1 MKVFNKKGF
10 AALAAVALLAAA
22 CGGATETTGKTLT
35 IGISLPLSGSSL
47 ASAGPARDGA
57 LLAIKET
64 TIEGYTLATTILDHA
79 VDGSHNPAQAATDA
93 TTLAGDETVV
103 AVVGPFNSSSAK
115 AQIPVTS
122 EAGLAQCSPS
132 NTAPDLTKGEGGAS
146 LRGGRAVNY
155 VRVAATD
162 DFQGPAVAVYAK
174 SRGKASVYIVD
185 STDTYGKGIA
195 DTFEAEF
202 KAGGGTVLGR
212 DGAPVGTTDFS
223 AIVTKALA
231 LNPDA
236 FFYGGVTADGAG
248 LFRKAIEQAGGGD
261 IEIYGGD
268 GIQDGTGD
276 GSYIAIA
283 GAASAK
289 SFSSVAA
296 IENIPDKAG
305 FAAKYKA
312 EYGEDPGSY
321 SASGYAC
328 AQVILDAV
336 KRAIAAGEVTR
347 EAVRAA
353 LVDTSVT
360 YTTVLG
366 DISFD
371 EVGDTSQKVIS
382 LYEVVDGNWK
392 FVEQIDY
399 ANK

>member
-22 CGGATETTGKTLT
+22 CGGSTTEGKTLT

-64 TIEGYTLATTILDHA
+64 TIEGYTLATKILDHA
-79 VDGSHNPAQAATDA
+79 VDGVHNPAQAATDV
-93 TTLAGDETVV
+93 TTLVGDETVV

-115 AQIPVTS
+115 AQIPVSS

-132 NTAPDLTKGEGGAS
+132 NTNPDLTKGDAGAA
-146 LRGGRAVNY
+146 LRGGRPVNY

-162 DFQGPAVAVYAK
+162 DLQGPAVAVYAK
-174 SRGKASVYIVD
+174 SRGKSKVFIVD

-195 DTFEAEF
+195 DSFSAEF
-202 KAGGGTVLGR
+202 TAGGGTVLGR
-212 DGAPVGTTDFS
+212 EGAPAGTTDFT
-223 AIVTKALA
+223 AIVTAAKALA
-231 LNPDA
+231 PDA

-248 LFRKAIEQAGGGD
+248 LFRKAIEQAGLGD
-261 IEIYGGD
+261 VEFYGGD
-268 GIQDGTGD
+268 GIQDGSGE

-283 GAASAK
+283 GAAAAK

-305 FAAKYKA
+305 FAAKYEA
-312 EYGEDPGSY
+312 EYGEAPGAY

-328 AQVILDAV
+328 AQVILEAIKTAV
-336 KRAIAAGEVTR
+336 AAGEVTR
-347 EAVRAA
+347 ESVRAA
-353 LVDTSVT
+353 LTDTATVYS
-360 YTTVLG
+360 TVLG
-366 DISFD
+366 DVSFD
-371 EVGDTSQKVIS
+371 ENGDTSQKIIS
-382 LYEVVDGNWK
+382 LYEVVDGNWT

>member
-22 CGGATETTGKTLT
+22 CGGSTTEGKTLT

-57 LLAIKET
+57 LLAVKET
-64 TIEGYTLATTILDHA
+64 TIEGYTIATKILDHA
-79 VDGSHNPAQAATDA
+79 VDGVHNPAQAATDM
-93 TTLAGDETVV
+93 TTLVGDETVV

-115 AQIPVTS
+115 AQIPVSS

-132 NTAPDLTKGEGGAS
+132 NTNPDLTKGEAGAA
-146 LRGGRAVNY
+146 LRGGRPVNY

-174 SRGKASVYIVD
+174 SRGKSKVFIVD
-185 STDTYGKGIA
+185 STDTYGNGIA
-195 DTFEAEF
+195 NAFEAEF
-202 KAGGGTVLGR
+202 IAGGGTVLGR
-212 DGAPVGTTDFS
+212 EGAPAGTTDFS

-231 LNPDA
+231 LGPDA

-261 IEIYGGD
+261 IEFYGGD
-268 GIQDGTGD
+268 GIQDGSGE

-305 FAAKYKA
+305 FAAKYEA
-312 EYGEDPGSY
+312 EYGEAPGAY
-321 SASGYAC
+321 SAAGYAC
-328 AQVILDAV
+328 AQVILDAI
-336 KRAIAAGEVTR
+336 KRAVAAGEVTR

-353 LVDTSVT
+353 VVDTAVT
-360 YTTVLG
+360 YSTVLG
-366 DISFD
+366 GLSFD

-382 LYEVVDGNWK
+382 LYEVVDGNWT
-392 FVEQIDY
+392 FVEQVDY
-399 ANK
+399 AAK

>member
-1 MKVFNKKGF
+1 MKVFNTKGF
-10 AALAAVALLAAA
+10 AALAAAALLAAA
-22 CGGATETTGKTLT
+22 CGGATETGKTLT
-35 IGISLPLSGSSL
+35 IGITLPLSGSSL

-57 LLAIKET
+57 LLAVKDNP
-64 TIEGYTLATTILDHA
+64 IEGYTIETKILDHA
-79 VDGSHNPAQAATDA
+79 VDGVHNPAQAATDM
-93 TTLAGDETVV
+93 TTLVGDETVV

-115 AQIPVTS
+115 AQIPVSS
-122 EAGLAQCSPS
+122 EAGLVQCSPS
-132 NTAPDLTKGEGGAS
+132 NTNPDLTKGEAGAA
-146 LRGGRAVNY
+146 LRGGRPVNY

-174 SRGKASVYIVD
+174 SRGKSQVFIVD

-195 DTFEAEF
+195 DAFEAEF

-212 DGAPVGTTDFS
+212 EGAPAGTTDFT
-223 AIVTKALA
+223 AIVTAALA
-231 LNPDA
+231 LSPDA

-261 IEIYGGD
+261 IEFYAGD
-268 GIQDGTGD
+268 GIQDGSGE

-305 FAAKYKA
+305 FASKYEA
-312 EYGEDPGSY
+312 EYGEAPGAY
-321 SASGYAC
+321 SAAGYAC
-328 AQVILDAV
+328 AQVVLDAI
-336 KRAIAAGEVTR
+336 KRAAAAGEVTR
-347 EAVRAA
+347 ETVRAA
-353 LVDTSVT
+353 VVDTAVT
-360 YTTVLG
+360 YSTVLG
-366 DISFD
+366 DLSFD

-392 FVEQIDY
+392 FVEQVDY
-399 ANK
+399 AAK

>member
-57 LLAIKET
+57 LLAVKET
-64 TIEGYTLATTILDHA
+64 TIEGYTLVTKILDHA
-79 VDGSHNPAQAATDA
+79 VDGVHNPAQAATDA
-93 TTLAGDETVV
+93 TTFASDETVV

-122 EAGLAQCSPS
+122 EAGLGQCSPA
-132 NTAPDLTKGEGGAS
+132 NTNPDLTKGDAGAA
-146 LRGGRAVNY
+146 LRGGRPVNY
-155 VRVAATD
+155 IRVAATD
-162 DFQGPAVAVYAK
+162 DLQGPAVAVYAK
-174 SRGKASVYIVD
+174 SRGKSKVFIVD

-195 DTFEAEF
+195 DSFAAEF
-202 KAGGGTVLGR
+202 TAGGGTVLGR
-212 DGAPVGTTDFS
+212 EGAPAGTTDFS

-236 FFYGGVTADGAG
+236 FFYGGVTGDGAG

-261 IEIYGGD
+261 VEFYGGD
-268 GIQDGTGD
+268 GIQDGTGV

-283 GAASAK
+283 GAASVK

-305 FAAKYKA
+305 FAAKYEA
-312 EYGEDPGSY
+312 EYGEAPGAY

-328 AQVILDAV
+328 AQVVLDAI
-336 KRAIAAGEVTR
+336 KRAVAAGEVTR
-347 EAVRAA
+347 ETVRAA
-353 LVDTSVT
+353 MVDTSVT
-360 YTTVLG
+360 YSTVLG
-366 DISFD
+366 SISFD
-371 EVGDTSQKVIS
+371 EVGDTSQKIIS
-382 LYEVVDGNWK
+382 LYEVVGGNWT
-392 FVEQIDY
+392 FVKQIDY

>member
-57 LLAIKET
+57 LLAVKET
-64 TIEGYTLATTILDHA
+64 TIEGYTLATKILDHA
-79 VDGSHNPAQAATDA
+79 VDGVHNPAQAATDA

-115 AQIPVTS
+115 AQIPVSS

-132 NTAPDLTKGEGGAS
+132 NTNPDLTKGDAGAA
-146 LRGGRAVNY
+146 LRGGRPVNY

-162 DFQGPAVAVYAK
+162 DLQGPAVAVYAK
-174 SRGKASVYIVD
+174 SRGQSKVFIVD

-195 DTFEAEF
+195 DAFAAEF
-202 KAGGGTVLGR
+202 TAGGGTVLGR
-212 DGAPVGTTDFS
+212 EGAPAGTTDFT
-223 AIVTKALA
+223 AIVTAALA
-231 LNPDA
+231 LGPDA

-261 IEIYGGD
+261 TEFYGGD

-283 GAASAK
+283 GAAAAK

-305 FAAKYKA
+305 FASKYEA
-312 EYGEDPGSY
+312 EYGEAPGAY

-328 AQVILDAV
+328 AQVILDAI
-336 KRAIAAGEVTR
+336 KRAVAAGEVTR
-347 EAVRAA
+347 ETVRAA

-371 EVGDTSQKVIS
+371 EVGDTSQKIIS
-382 LYEVVDGNWK
+382 LYEVVDGSWT